1 MMRKR
6 TVLMLLLLVASV
18 LPLALF
24 AQQSGQSSSWPLRI
38 AVSIPPMQEFVQRL
52 AGKEAEVT
60 VVLPPGASPHAFE
73 PTPQQ
78 LASIG
83 KAQVWFLIGVEF
95 EKPLVPKVARLYPK
109 LRIVDVSRQVKFRLL
124 SGEEQEFEGDHDHK
138 EQTGEGKQGALDPH
152 TWLGPDAVKAEI
164 AVILE
169 TLRSMDPPRA
179 ALYSQRHQAYVKDID
194 AAFDSL
200 RRKLAPYRGRPVYV
214 YHPSFGYFLDAFG
227 LIQKPVELGGKEPT
241 PKALSAL
248 IARAKADG
256 ARVIFVQTQFSQAA
270 ARTVAAAIGGS
281 VVPMDPLA
289 PDWLA
294 NIERMGQA
302 IAAAFSTAPGTP

>member
-1 MMRKR
+1 MMRR
-6 TVLMLLLLVASV
+6 RIVLILLLVVVIV
-18 LPLALF
+18 LPLALS
-24 AQQSGQSSSWPLRI
+24 AQQTGQTRSESLRI

-52 AGKEAEVT
+52 TGKEAAVT

-78 LASIG
+78 LANIG

-95 EKPLVPKVARLYPK
+95 EKSLVPKVARLYPQ
-109 LRIVDVSRQVKFRLL
+109 LRIVDVTRQVKFRLL
-124 SGEEQEFEGDHDHK
+124 SGEEQNFEGDHDHQ
-138 EQTGEGKQGALDPH
+138 EQSGQGAFDPH
-152 TWLGPDAVKAEI
+152 TWLGPDAVKAEL

-169 TLRSMDPPRA
+169 TLRTMDPARA
-179 ALYSQRHQAYVKDID
+179 ELYSQRHQAYLKEID

-200 RRKLAPYRGRPVYV
+200 RSKLAPFRGKPVYV

-227 LIQKPVELGGKEPT
+227 MIQKPVELGGKEPT

-256 ARVIFVQTQFSQAA
+256 ARVVFVQTQFSQAA